1 MPTLAEAWLA
11 EQTAE
16 RPPWQHPPMS
26 EAGYPRE
33 TSVSAF
39 VTPAETWLRRW
50 TRFAHTMI
58 QGSEAV
64 PAARNRPPLDPC
76 SGSVP

>member
-16 RPPWQHPPMS
+16 RSPWQHPPVR
-26 EAGYPRE
+26 EAVVPRE
-33 TSVSAF
+33 TFASTF
-39 VTPAETWLRRW
+39 VAPAETWLRRW
-50 TRFAHTMI
+50 TRFA
-58 QGSEAV
+58 
-64 PAARNRPPLDPC
+64 RNRLPLDPF

>member
-26 EAGYPRE
+26 AAEFSRE
-33 TSVSAF
+33 TSASAF
-39 VTPAETWLRRW
+39 VAPAETWLRRW
-50 TRFAHTMI
+50 TRF
-58 QGSEAV
+58 
-64 PAARNRPPLDPC
+64 ARNRPPLDPC